1 MTVCSSTFSRPA
13 KTSMSTQPE
22 QQDWLNLSARVAV
35 VTGAGSGIGAAIANG
50 FAKAGA
56 KVAVVDRDG
65 EAAAN
70 VAARLA
76 AAGGTATAF
85 TCDVTRQDA
94 VNAVADK
101 VTARKQ
107 RRHSSRRTTGDCL
120 SREVERSPRG
130 ESNRLSDC
138 RAGFRS

>member
-22 QQDWLNLSARVAV
+22 QQDWLNLSRRVAV

-50 FAKAGA
+50 FAEAGA

-76 AAGGTATAF
+76 AAGG
-85 TCDVTRQDA
+85 DA
-94 VNAVADK
+94 VAF
-101 VTARKQ
+101 
-107 RRHSSRRTTGDCL
+107 
-120 SREVERSPRG
+120 PRG
-130 ESNRLSDC
+130 GVHHESLNPGVR
-138 RAGFRS
+138 